1 MKLIGL
7 DIDGTLINS
16 RKEISEKTKITLI
29 KAMKEGHKVVIVTG
43 RPTPGARELADI
55 LDFKKYGGL
64 LSTYNGGAITDCKEN
79 KTLTSHPMDMK
90 LAREI
95 VAFSKNLDLEIILP
109 YEETIYS
116 RAKGKYA
123 VSEAKNVNMNLE
135 VIENLEDVVNF
146 CPNKILFAQDPDR
159 IDEPIKNLK
168 EKFGE
173 ETEQMKSARYFYEV
187 MPKGPSK
194 GKSLLEI
201 AEIFD
206 IDQKDIIAFGD
217 EMNDISMLEM
227 AGVGVAMGNAV
238 PKIKEIADYITL
250 SNDED
255 GIAYYLERFVL

>member
-7 DIDGTLINS
+7 DVDGTLINS
-16 RKEISEKTKITLI
+16 RKEISERTKKVLI
-29 KAMKEGHKVVIVTG
+29 RAMKEGHKVVIVTG
-43 RPTPGARELADI
+43 RPTPGARSLANI
-55 LDFKKYGGL
+55 LDFEKYGGL

-95 VAFSKNLDLEIILP
+95 VAFSKDLDLEIILP

-123 VSEAKNVNMNLE
+123 VSEAKNVNMDLE
-135 VIENLEDVVNF
+135 IVENLEDIVNF

-159 IDEPIKNLK
+159 IDAPIKNLK

-201 AEIFD
+201 AELFD
-206 IDQKDIIAFGD
+206 IDRKDIIAFGD
-217 EMNDISMLEM
+217 EMNDKSMIEM

-238 PKIKEIADYITL
+238 EKIKEIADYITL

-255 GIAYYLERFVL
+255 GIAYYLEEFVL